1 MQRGREA
8 ERRCRSGG
16 IEAQWQKDRKAD
28 GQKNKRAEE
37 AEDQRPTRPE
47 GQADRGKVEGRRANG

>member
-1 MQRGREA
+1 MA
-8 ERRCRSGG
+8 ER
-16 IEAQWQKDRKAD
+16 QKAD

-47 GQADRGKVEGRRANG
+47 GQADRGRVEGRRAIG